1 MGLRTRW
8 IQQVRKILHRSK
20 EARGKYEENFGKR
33 KIDGEAR
40 LLDDP
45 HGNEKTKD

>member
-1 MGLRTRW
+1 VGRMKR
-8 IQQVRKILHRSK
+8 I
-20 EARGKYEENFGKR
+20 FGKR

-45 HGNEKTKD
+45 HGNEKREI